1 MRRIESE
8 DLGDFPLRFSSPRL
22 ILPVCGHDYAF
33 LTKRY
38 PPKCIF
44 NEMSANKVGLLFVNK
59 TPTSKSLSNSKA
71 DSQDLREINQHVQKS
86 RDLGKER
93 QNRKRVKRSSIPLG
107 WTSLSSLPLPTPDS
121 GACITDK
128 PRSVVVELEVE
139 DALETPKEC
148 DDRITTQSPKTRSHD
163 PPSQLL
169 QILRPTQ
176 SSVEPFGQFRVSMD
190 AEKQRIL
197 QYFVLKFFPAV
208 TRLDIVSFIGFN
220 QKTPTSPA
228 IQIIRNSLSDE
239 LHFLALLTATSAR
252 MKYVEQYHFARA
264 DLPERLAD
272 ATLRLLRRY
281 LAQSRPVTQE
291 LLQSILYLWA
301 IESYRRNWDAVLMH
315 GNMIMHL
322 CNTHFGGFQNLNP
335 YLRRMLWVADRF
347 QAAAT
352 ARPPL
357 VEERW
362 ETDELTPDQ
371 SAHAIRSLRE
381 GGREPNGRGFAQA
394 RAQFSPKFATVVD
407 AVINLA
413 HVIQCHW
420 AGVGIESHLR
430 DRDWAVARSYTLSD
444 ELLSFK
450 DDVWNAANSH
460 RDSRIQDCVRLALIV
475 WLAFVPASAPYSPA
489 NHETGALIIRAAID
503 ARPLRNRLGSL
514 ISHFEAVPASKDETL
529 LLFWVA
535 GLGAVASELIENQEW
550 FAVQFQRYARKLSM
564 YSWDDFVEINDA
576 YLLLDRLQQPNHTKL
591 SWLLQRA
598 IYAESS
604 DEDA

>member
-1 MRRIESE
+1 MN
-8 DLGDFPLRFSSPRL
+8 
-22 ILPVCGHDYAF
+22 A
-33 LTKRY
+33 K
-38 PPKCIF
+38 
-44 NEMSANKVGLLFVNK
+44 NKVGLLFVNK
-59 TPTSKSLSNSKA
+59 TSSSKSLSNSKA

-86 RDLGKER
+86 RDLGRER
-93 QNRKRVKRSSIPLG
+93 QNRRRVKRSSILPLG
-107 WTSLSSLPLPTPDS
+107 WTSLSPTHSPSHLLLPSPTNPVLH
-121 GACITDK
+121 ATDQ
-128 PRSVVVELEVE
+128 PRSTV
-139 DALETPKEC
+139 DKAALDISIPKSC
-148 DDRITTQSPKTRSHD
+148 DDSTANHGHD
-163 PPSQLL
+163 PPSPLL
-169 QILRPTQ
+169 QVIRPSR

-190 AEKQRIL
+190 AEKHRIL
-197 QYFVLKFFPAV
+197 QYFVFKFFPAV

-220 QKTPTSPA
+220 QKNHASPA
-228 IQIIRNSLSDE
+228 IQILRNSLSDE
-239 LHFLALLTATSAR
+239 LHFLALLTAASAR

-301 IESYRRNWDAVLMH
+301 VESYRRNWDAVLMH
-315 GNMIMHL
+315 GKMIMHL

-362 ETDELTPDQ
+362 ETEEVTPEQ

-381 GGREPNGRGFAQA
+381 DGREPNGRGFSQNSVH
-394 RAQFSPKFATVVD
+394 FSHKFGMVVD
-407 AVINLA
+407 AVVNLA

-420 AGVGIESHLR
+420 AAGLGGMSRLP

-444 ELLSFK
+444 ELLSFR
-450 DDVWNAANSH
+450 DDVVGNAAHSH

-489 NHETGALIIRAAID
+489 DHETGALTIRAAID
-503 ARPLRNRLGSL
+503 ARPLRNRLNSL
-514 ISHFEAVPASKDETL
+514 INYYESVPASKEEEL

-535 GLGAVASELIENQEW
+535 GLGAVASELVENQEW
-550 FAVQFQRYARKLSM
+550 FAVQFQRYARKLTV
-564 YSWDDFVEINDA
+564 YSWDDFVEVNDA
-576 YLLLDRLQQPNHTKL
+576 YLLLDRLQQSNHTKL

-604 DEDA
+604 EEDTPE

>member
-1 MRRIESE
+1 M
-8 DLGDFPLRFSSPRL
+8 
-22 ILPVCGHDYAF
+22 
-33 LTKRY
+33 KR
-38 PPKCIF
+38 
-44 NEMSANKVGLLFVNK
+44 
-59 TPTSKSLSNSKA
+59 T
-71 DSQDLREINQHVQKS
+71 
-86 RDLGKER
+86 
-93 QNRKRVKRSSIPLG
+93 SSIPLG
-107 WTSLSSLPLPTPDS
+107 WTSLSSSHSHSHLPLRSPTTADSDSVSSRANATYQDQPRRPADEDSPDIPIPDS
-121 GACITDK
+121 N
-128 PRSVVVELEVE
+128 
-139 DALETPKEC
+139 DAAQSTTSTHRNH
-148 DDRITTQSPKTRSHD
+148 DRD
-163 PPSQLL
+163 PPSESL
-169 QILRPTQ
+169 QVLRPRRL
-176 SSVEPFGQFRVSMD
+176 SVEPFGQFRVSMD
-190 AEKQRIL
+190 AEKHRIL
-197 QYFVLKFFPAV
+197 QYFVFKFFPAV
-208 TRLDIVSFIGFN
+208 TRLDIASFIGFN
-220 QKTPTSPA
+220 QKNPTSPA

-239 LHFLALLTATSAR
+239 LHFLALLTAASAR

-301 IESYRRNWDAVLMH
+301 VESYRRNWDAVLMH
-315 GNMIMHL
+315 GKMIMHL

-362 ETDELTPDQ
+362 ETEELTPEQ

-381 GGREPNGRGFAQA
+381 NGREANGKGFSQNSVH
-394 RAQFSPKFATVVD
+394 FSRKFGMVVD
-407 AVINLA
+407 AVVNLA

-420 AGVGIESHLR
+420 AGLPGMCSLP

-444 ELLSFK
+444 ELLSFR
-450 DDVWNAANSH
+450 DDTVGNVAHYH

-475 WLAFVPASAPYSPA
+475 WLAFVPASAPYSPPD
-489 NHETGALIIRAAID
+489 HDTGVPTIRAAID
-503 ARPLRNRLGSL
+503 ARPLRNRLNSL
-514 ISHFEAVPASKDETL
+514 ITYDESTAGRRDEDL

-535 GLGAVASELIENQEW
+535 GLGAVASELAVNQEW
-550 FAVQFQRYARKLSM
+550 FAVQFQRYGRKLTI
-564 YSWDDFVEINDA
+564 YSWDDFVEVNDA
-576 YLLLDRLQQPNHTKL
+576 YLLLDRLQQSNHTKL

-604 DEDA
+604 EEDTPE